1 MSRLKPF
8 VRKHYPVMI
17 PLILFLILEL
27 PFLNNSRPALTDESF
42 YSNPAYN
49 FIHGHSFINTNIGYG
64 GNGLITYTL
73 YLSSFFLILGTS
85 LFTARLSSVIL
96 GIISIFILRKM
107 FKILE
112 ASEFNVLLSLSFFI
126 LSNNYLSVF
135 KFARPEALTIT
146 LCLLLLLSLY
156 YYIRNGYS
164 TKYLFIILLL
174 TFAITNS
181 HPFGSLIITAAG
193 IIILFFIIKER
204 RYVKIYH
211 PALLVIGY
219 VLSLLFVV
227 FLISVSN
234 GISFGESLLI
244 VSDRS
249 SSDSFT
255 ARLIEKIKITID
267 YYVLS
272 NRIVTFL
279 PHIFMLTAGLFFA
292 RRNRNVF
299 YLTLLGF
306 LTIITAYVTLSSS
319 MFSNTFVYFFIF
331 STIALPLML
340 GSIKSNK
347 YIYNSVVVF
356 IALTVILNIAAYSV
370 LTYKSFDPSI
380 GRKNKE
386 IVSLIPNGAKIIS
399 GPAFWFIDPAKEI
412 REWGYYYRDPAQIR
426 TDDFYLITY
435 EIDKSE
441 KRQLVD
447 SIVRNNTHTIDTLL
461 KINSRTYGNT
471 DLIKLTLKKQ

>member
-1 MSRLKPF
+1 MNRLKSL
-8 VRKHYPVMI
+8 VRGHYSVII
-17 PLILFLILEL
+17 PLVLFLLLEL

-49 FIHGHSFINTNIGYG
+49 FIHGFYFINTNIGYG

-112 ASEFNVLLSLSFFI
+112 ASEMSVLLSLSFFI

-156 YYIRNGYS
+156 YYIKNGLS
-164 TKYLFIILLL
+164 TKYLIIILLL

-181 HPFGSLIITAAG
+181 HPFGSLIITVAG
-193 IIILFFIIKER
+193 FIMLFFIIKEK
-204 RYVKIYH
+204 RYAKIYH

-227 FLISVSN
+227 LLISVSN
-234 GISFGESLLI
+234 GISFGESLFI

-255 ARLIEKIKITID
+255 VRLIEKIKVTID

-272 NRIVTFL
+272 NRIITFL
-279 PHIFMLTAGLFFA
+279 PHVVILTAGLFFA
-292 RRNRNVF
+292 RKNRNVF
-299 YLTLLGF
+299 NLSLLGF
-306 LTIITAYVTLSSS
+306 LSIIIAYVTLSPT
-319 MFSNTFVYFFIF
+319 MFSNTFAYFFIF
-331 STIALPLML
+331 STLALPIML
-340 GSIKSNK
+340 GSIKANK
-347 YIYNSVVVF
+347 YIYYSAVVF

-380 GRKNKE
+380 GRKNKK
-386 IVSLIPNGAKIIS
+386 IVSLIPNGAKIVS
-399 GPAFWFIDPAKEI
+399 GPSFWFIDPAKEI
-412 REWGYYYRDPAQIR
+412 RDWGYYYKDPAQIQ
-426 TDDFYLITY
+426 TDEFYVITY
-435 EIDKSE
+435 ETDKTE
-441 KRQLVD
+441 KRQLID
-447 SIVRNNTHTIDTLL
+447 SIACNNTHTIDTLL
-461 KINSRTYGNT
+461 RINSKTYGKT
-471 DLIKLTLKKQ
+471 DLIKLSLKKQ